1 MIRSYVH
8 DAGYMLLIDIRA
20 QDRYIASHILVA
32 KQWKII
38 QNSVKYILTPSGFL
52 EEFTFVIIYD
62 ESSKYGDVSQGT
74 VSYLLIVFYIV
85 YL

>member
-1 MIRSYVH
+1 
-8 DAGYMLLIDIRA
+8 MLLIDIRA
-20 QDRYIASHILVA
+20 QDCYIASHILVA

-38 QNSVKYILTPSGFL
+38 QNSVKYVITPSGFL

-62 ESSKYGDVSQGT
+62 EASKYGDVSQGT
-74 VSYLLIVFYIV
+74 APHLLTVFYIV